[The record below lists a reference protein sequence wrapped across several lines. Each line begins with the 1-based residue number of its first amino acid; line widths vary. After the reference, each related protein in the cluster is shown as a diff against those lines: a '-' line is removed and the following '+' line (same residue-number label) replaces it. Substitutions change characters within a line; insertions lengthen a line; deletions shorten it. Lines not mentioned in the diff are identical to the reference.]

1 MLLTRGLTC
10 KSESGVPQL
19 PLLLYGVVCLG
30 DWPPIVPL
38 SYIYILHIQSCGM
51 YRENTN
57 AVFVCAV
64 SVVVNIFKF
73 LSVLCST
80 ITFPQALFVC
90 LPDTRS
96 SLMYL

>member
-1 MLLTRGLTC
+1 MPRGLAADRST
-10 KSESGVPQL
+10 VIY
-19 PLLLYGVVCLG
+19 LYIYCIFDRVVC
-30 DWPPIVPL
+30 
-38 SYIYILHIQSCGM
+38 M
-51 YRENTN
+51 YREDAG

-64 SVVVNIFKF
+64 SVVVSIFKF

-96 SLMYL
+96 PLMYL